1 MKINLT
7 RLLVAF
13 VLLVGSLSAAPIG
26 TLNITGSVNVS
37 GTGMDGELDFLPL
50 DGGDGTFTVDLFTQS
65 GSFVDVAGTTG
76 TIQDLNNTD
85 QPVGT
90 PFNLENFLTFSAD
103 PGMSLSLTFIDP
115 GAFTSTDCFAPVS
128 AGQNCTPPGSQ
139 FNLSN
144 VGGPS
149 GTVNSVVS
157 FSVAGLASDATG
169 SLPYTGTF
177 STQFTGI
184 PYQNLLNTV
193 ATGGSV
199 QATYS
204 ANFVVV
210 PEPGTATLFL
220 GSGALLLVGGFLRR
234 RKK

>member
-1 MKINLT
+1 MKLNLT
-7 RLLVAF
+7 RLLVASA
-13 VLLVGSLSAAPIG
+13 LLVGSLSAAPIG

-37 GTGMDGELDFLPL
+37 GTGMDGELDFLPM
-50 DGGDGTFTVDLFTQS
+50 GGDDGVFSVDSFTQT
-65 GSFVDVAGTTG
+65 GSFVAVAGTTG
-76 TIQDLNNTD
+76 TIKDLNNTD
-85 QPVGT
+85 QPVGAS
-90 PFNLENFLTFSAD
+90 FNLENFLTFSAN
-103 PGMSLSLTFIDP
+103 PSLNFSLTFIDP
-115 GAFTSTDCFAPVS
+115 GAFTSAECFAPV
-128 AGQNCTPPGSQ
+128 APGQNCTPEGSQ

-149 GTVNSVVS
+149 GSINSVVS

-177 STQFTGI
+177 STQFTGQ
-184 PYQNLLNTV
+184 PYQDLLNEI

-220 GSGALLLVGGFLRR
+220 GSGALLLIGSRFLRR
-234 RKK
+234 KK